1 MKATSACCCVATMLA
16 TRPAGPPD
24 TLVAAYDDEADMGAG
39 ATATATEWDREGDMV
54 VGSAGDRATR

>member
-1 MKATSACCCVATMLA
+1 MLA